1 METFSLFEQDPTLL
15 FLSLSMHNRTRQ
27 CTPSSHQYDI
37 LDKICS
43 KLWSLENTSKFEYSC
58 TISIPSI
65 YFSLIKCKS
74 NCSIFKMKRAL
85 YLWAERVIKRVEPC
99 WPRFTCPLSNSWLLG
114 LGSSGLTAWHIS
126 INSRG
131 VLLISKWSSTL
142 SQRCIDHVSLWVCN
156 ELPWMAHSHNVKTR
170 RQQTWHAYIMYYLLN
185 GFDH

>member
-15 FLSLSMHNRTRQ
+15 FLYSSMHNQTRQ

-37 LDKICS
+37 LDKIRS
-43 KLWSLENTSKFEYSC
+43 KLWSLENNSKFEYSC
-58 TISIPSI
+58 TISIPST

-114 LGSSGLTAWHIS
+114 LGSSVLWPYGLAHQYKLSWCPVDIQM
-126 INSRG
+126 
-131 VLLISKWSSTL
+131 VLHTVTTVYRSC
-142 SQRCIDHVSLWVCN
+142 QPVSVQWTT
-156 ELPWMAHSHNVKTR
+156 M
-170 RQQTWHAYIMYYLLN
+170 N
-185 GFDH
+185 GTQP